1 MPGFVNRGMGGG
13 FGRGMGGG
21 FGRGMGRGFRNR
33 NWARSGGWGW
43 WNAGPNAMEAPT
55 ELQDLKQQ
63 SEDLER
69 TLKEIRKRMS
79 DLEARTEDR

>member
-1 MPGFVNRGMGGG
+1 MPGFMNRGMG
-13 FGRGMGGG
+13 RG

-43 WNAGPNAMEAPT
+43 WNAGPSAMEAPAGPT
-55 ELQDLKQQ
+55 ELQALKQQ

-79 DLEARTEDR
+79 DLETRTEDR